1 MIRGYHE
8 YKFVWDNPFVEED
21 LLCERE
27 VGNPHN
33 MHAVAVKKV
42 IDDNLTVVGHVP

>member
-1 MIRGYHE
+1 MACGYHE

-27 VGNPHN
+27 VGYPHN
-33 MHAVAVKKV
+33 MHAVAGSKLRGL
-42 IDDNLTVVGHVP
+42 LTVMGHVL